1 MIPALRDRWR
11 RPVTALSTAALAL
24 ALSCAGA
31 LVAHP
36 ATAADDPPGLP
47 GASIDR
53 TANPAPSAS
62 DAELRKRVVEAAK
75 TRATPETTPKR
86 TPFIIGGTETS
97 ISSAPWMVQLS
108 YYDAASGDGYF
119 CGGTLVAPNKVL
131 TAAHCV
137 AGLDWAD
144 NGAVVAGA
152 TGLLDSANGTV
163 AGVWRQWN
171 HPRYNADTI
180 QNDIAVLTLDRPLE
194 DQWTKLVQSN
204 DTASYKTGTSA
215 TVYGWG
221 LTSGAEDA
229 DLSATLR
236 KVTLP
241 LVSDSTCNTAM
252 QSVLGEDDFVEGS
265 MFCAGTPA
273 TGTDEGTKST
283 CSGDSG
289 GPVVVGG
296 RVVGV
301 VSWGVSGCTAKGAYP
316 VFTKVSSYV
325 WAAQPRI
332 DDTDLSF
339 DGRADLLARTPSGGL
354 FEQDSKGTSLATRA
368 YQSAGWQ
375 TASWALQA
383 DLDRDFFQDLVIR
396 DSTDGKLYRSYYNHA
411 SDAFEWMQITSVWGG
426 YKSYAIPGDMT
437 GDSRPDLVAVDADGS
452 TYLYPGKGN
461 GEFYGKVKVV
471 DKAWKGVKIFGR
483 GDLTGDGKADLLVR
497 NSSGVL
503 YLYRGTQV
511 EKTPFAARIQA
522 RTGWNFTSY
531 VTNGDVTG
539 DGIAD
544 VMARDSGGTL
554 WLYPG
559 TNKASSDVFG
569 ARKSLGTG
577 FNQYNLIF

>member
-47 GASIDR
+47 GASIAR
-53 TANPAPSAS
+53 TASPAPSAS

-75 TRATPETTPKR
+75 TRATPETKPKK

-137 AGLDWAD
+137 AGLDWVN

-204 DTASYKTGTSA
+204 DTASYKAGTSA

-221 LTSGAEDA
+221 LTSGAQDA

-289 GPVVVGG
+289 GPVIVGG

-339 DGRADLLARTPSGGL
+339 DGRADLLARTPPGACSSRTARARRSPRARTRAPAGRPRAGP
-354 FEQDSKGTSLATRA
+354 SRPTWTGTSSRTWSSATA
-368 YQSAGWQ
+368 P
-375 TASWALQA
+375 TASCTAA
-383 DLDRDFFQDLVIR
+383 TTTTRR
-396 DSTDGKLYRSYYNHA
+396 T
-411 SDAFEWMQITSVWGG
+411 
-426 YKSYAIPGDMT
+426 P
-437 GDSRPDLVAVDADGS
+437 
-452 TYLYPGKGN
+452 
-461 GEFYGKVKVV
+461 
-471 DKAWKGVKIFGR
+471 
-483 GDLTGDGKADLLVR
+483 
-497 NSSGVL
+497 SSGC
-503 YLYRGTQV
+503 RSPRCGAATSR
-511 EKTPFAARIQA
+511 TPSPA
-522 RTGWNFTSY
+522 T
-531 VTNGDVTG
+531 
-539 DGIAD
+539 
-544 VMARDSGGTL
+544 
-554 WLYPG
+554 
-559 TNKASSDVFG
+559 
-569 ARKSLGTG
+569 
-577 FNQYNLIF
+577 